1 MRGRGCD
8 LRGVWVD
15 RVVAEP
21 GRFADEGVERKKP
34 EMSFG
39 AREARAGHVPGGWS
53 ATLPLQDYVR
63 VARHSA
69 SELRDDSR
77 K

>member
-21 GRFADEGVERKKP
+21 GTFADEGVQGNKETRNEFRSP
-34 EMSFG
+34 EKLALVTF
-39 AREARAGHVPGGWS
+39 RADWMTAS
-53 ATLPLQDYVR
+53 APST
-63 VARHSA
+63 
-69 SELRDDSR
+69 E
-77 K
+77 

>member
-21 GRFADEGVERKKP
+21 GTFADEGVQGKK
-34 EMSFG
+34 ETRNEFRS
-39 AREARAGHVPGGWS
+39 REARAGHLPVGWS
-53 ATLPLQDYVR
+53 ALLANRY
-63 VARHSA
+63 ARA
-69 SELRDDSR
+69 SLSLAES
-77 K
+77 KS

>member
-21 GRFADEGVERKKP
+21 GTFADEGVQGRKKP
-34 EMSFG
+34 EMSFV
-39 AREARAGHVPGGWS
+39 AREARAGHLPVGWS
-53 ATLPLQDYVR
+53 ALLANRD
-63 VARHSA
+63 ARA
-69 SELRDDSR
+69 SLSLAES
-77 K
+77 KS